1 MITQKRTEDFTI
13 SGLLRA
19 MPFPIL
25 IWLMLW
31 ANINSGPW
39 HLKNHHG
46 ILGHIH
52 AIRALLPFLAIF
64 VAGIIIA
71 LRGVSSGFSWS
82 SPVRLM
88 ALYGLIGIGSSML
101 SKKPTLA
108 LYWGCLYIS
117 VFVVLE
123 SFISKPDS
131 IRHANQL
138 VIANWFIV
146 GTYALVLVVVGRHEM
161 FGQGMKLIGYGIIHR
176 IPTVMEMSM
185 SRSSGIGRFAAVPA
199 IIAFSRLLHAK
210 GSLRF
215 LWVIPFTLFTAVVIT
230 MQSRGA
236 VFGLAVAICVVLL
249 LHRANIR
256 MIFTIALII
265 ISAIYIDKGIP
276 DKTVRYIYRGQDRV
290 AFLTLT
296 GRTHTWERGWGLFK
310 DSPLVGFG
318 PQADR
323 YSLHGEHMHNAYLYA
338 LTQSGIIGT
347 VPFVVAWL
355 LGWLQFGRILRRRYD
370 LPDQQRLLLFEAG
383 AVFAFFTVRSIP
395 EASAAFYGVDLLIMV
410 PILAYINILYTSF
423 RTHDIPFKEQ
433 QTKPSTLPLKNVPHF
448 SRNSKPHLPIS

>member
-1 MITQKRTEDFTI
+1 MITQERTEDFTI
-13 SGLLRA
+13 LGLLRA
-19 MPFPIL
+19 MPFAIL
-25 IWLMLW
+25 LWLMLW
-31 ANINSGPW
+31 ANINSSPW
-39 HLKNHHG
+39 YLKNHHG
-46 ILGHIH
+46 ILGQIH
-52 AIRALLPFLAIF
+52 AIRSLLPFLAI
-64 VAGIIIA
+64 VMAGIIIA
-71 LRGVSSGFSWS
+71 LRGVSSGFSLS

-88 ALYGLIGIGSSML
+88 VLYGLIGLGSSML
-101 SKKPTLA
+101 SKKPMSA

-131 IRHANQL
+131 IRRANQL
-138 VIANWFIV
+138 VIANWLIV
-146 GTYALVLVVVGRHEM
+146 GAYALILIVVGRHEM

-210 GSLRF
+210 GSLKF

-236 VFGLAVAICVVLL
+236 VFGFAAAICVVLL

-256 MIFTIALII
+256 MIFIIAFII

-338 LTQSGIIGT
+338 LTQSGLIGT
-347 VPFVVAWL
+347 VPFVAAWL
-355 LGWLQFGRILRRRYD
+355 LGWLQFGRILRRKND

-395 EASAAFYGVDLLIMV
+395 EASAAFYGVDLLVMV

-423 RTHDIPFKEQ
+423 RIHDLTFNKYPQITQITRIKYNE
-433 QTKPSTLPLKNVPHF
+433 
-448 SRNSKPHLPIS
+448 R